1 MIIFSP
7 TMLTSLN
14 VLQSAAGCEPRKT
27 FTIYI
32 CMNVLCIAFAYSHVE
47 RNMNLV
53 LHIQNIFNYAETKSA
68 IIPPIFVIH
77 TINCSNEVYIY
88 YICSMYN
95 VLCVK
100 QQTRF

>member
-68 IIPPIFVIH
+68 IIPPIFCH
-77 TINCSNEVYIY
+77 SHY
-88 YICSMYN
+88 
-95 VLCVK
+95 
-100 QQTRF
+100 